1 LKGTIARLLIAA
13 GIVFSLFIPF
23 TSAHA
28 SPEITDVFL
37 TNTAEDL
44 IVYASLRDGFSE
56 GLVEAIQSGVPTTF
70 TFHLELYRNRNVWL
84 DEPVSSRQAKHSVK
98 YDLLR
103 KEYRFTRDD
112 SGAVEERTTKSLAD
126 LKSWMSELESVPL
139 ARYNTLI
146 PNDRYYVRVKA
157 EMKTTKLFFPLNYIF
172 FFVSF
177 LDEKTG
183 WFESLPFTVKGLR
196 NEHR

>member
-1 LKGTIARLLIAA
+1 MAFWLL
-13 GIVFSLFIPF
+13 VPFS
-23 TSAHA
+23 SAHA
-28 SPEITDVFL
+28 SPEITDIFL

-70 TFHLELYRNRNVWL
+70 TFYLELYRGRSLWK
-84 DEPVSSRQAKHSVK
+84 DELISSRVVKHSVK

-103 KEYRFTRDD
+103 KEYRFSRDD
-112 SGAVEERTTKSLAD
+112 NGPIEERTTKSLGD
-126 LKSWMSELESVPL
+126 LKAWMSELESVPL
-139 ARYNTLI
+139 ARYGTLV
-146 PNDRYYVRVKA
+146 PNDRYYVRVKT

-183 WFESLPFTVKGLR
+183 WYESPPFTVKGLR